1 MNTDSIPKHPSATR
15 RRVFLFLVF
24 FIPSVLCLSFYY
36 FVIREP
42 LKNGAKIYK
51 VLPHFGPASLSNSGD
66 SLFFLI
72 RNLVLLD
79 ANNELTDHTERGH
92 ERALVL
98 LPSSEE
104 EAKPFLA
111 QLFRVQDKL
120 HYLRRQFQ
128 INTVTTEFCNAKE
141 IDRWLNNAHADRDLW
156 TAACL
161 KNPFPEAHF
170 AENKGNAYLIDR
182 HGAVRGIYDLKQ
194 LKEADRFISEAIVL
208 AAEFGKLKKL
218 DTNE

>member
-24 FIPSVLCLSFYY
+24 LVPSLLCLSFYY

-51 VLPHFGPASLSNSGD
+51 SLPHFGPASLSDSGD
-66 SLFFLI
+66 SIFFLV
-72 RNLVLLD
+72 RNIVLQD
-79 ANNELTDHTERGH
+79 SKNILTDHIERGH
-92 ERALVL
+92 ERALVI
-98 LPSSEE
+98 LPASEDQ
-104 EAKPFLA
+104 AKPFLA
-111 QLFRVQDKL
+111 QLFRVQEKV

-128 INTVTTEFCNAKE
+128 INSISPDSCNVEQLEHWLTE
-141 IDRWLNNAHADRDLW
+141 AHADRDIW

-161 KNPFPEAHF
+161 KSPFPDKHF
-170 AENKGNAYLIDR
+170 SENKGNTFLIDR
-182 HGAVRGIYDLKQ
+182 QGAVRGIYDLKQ

-218 DTNE
+218 ETNE